1 MKEYWSHKAKS
12 MKPYQAG
19 EQPKRERLIKL
30 NTNENPYGPSPKV
43 REALAHFD
51 INSLRLYPDP
61 MSEDLKR
68 TTATRCGLQPENVFC
83 ANGSDEA
90 LALCFQAF
98 FDADRPVFVPD
109 ITYSFYQVW
118 AEMYDKTLTSVPLD
132 ENFDLVLED
141 YEKATGGILFP
152 NPNAPTGKALPLEQ
166 IKMLV
171 EKSRCIVIVDEAY
184 VEFGAQSAQ
193 ELVRRYENLAV
204 VRTLSKSH
212 GLAGLR
218 LGYVLANQ
226 NLIAALETLK
236 DSFNSYP
243 VDRLA
248 QTLGKAA
255 LEDEEYYGDV
265 KGKVMAT
272 RQWFTSE
279 MRKLGFLVLDSQA
292 NFVFASHPNH
302 AAQHLM
308 QALRERGIIVRHFN
322 QPRIDN
328 FLRITIGTDEQM
340 QQLVKELET
349 MLQPR

>member
-1 MKEYWSHKAKS
+1 MKEYWSQKAKS

-51 INSLRLYPDP
+51 IDSLRLYPDP

-68 TTATRCGLQPENVFC
+68 TIATRCGLQPENVFC

-98 FDADRPVFVPD
+98 FDRERPVLVPD

-118 AEMYDKTLTSVPLD
+118 AEMYDKTLTSVPLN
-132 ENFDLVLED
+132 ENFDLVMGD
-141 YEKATGGILFP
+141 YENATGGILFP
-152 NPNAPTGKALPLEQ
+152 NPNAPTGRALPLEQ
-166 IKMLV
+166 IQKLV
-171 EKSRCIVIVDEAY
+171 EHAKCIVIVDEAY

-193 ELVRRYENLAV
+193 ELVRKYENLVV

-265 KGKVMAT
+265 KDKVMAT

-279 MRKLGFLVLDSQA
+279 MRNLGFRVLDSQA
-292 NFVFASHPNH
+292 NFVFASHPSCG
-302 AAQHLM
+302 AEKLM
-308 QALRERGIIVRHFN
+308 KALRERGIILRHFN
-322 QPRIDN
+322 QPRISE

-340 QQLVKELET
+340 QQLVKELEII
-349 MLQPR
+349 LQS